1 MPRKARATSGT
12 TLPLW
17 SCLHT
22 FPDVFTV
29 LPSHTNFHALHNSI
43 PHIYFH
49 EIKSYIAIN
58 EAFQCLILNIIFI
71 LDLYITLDVLVWV
84 IYFKSLSY
92 KSKHPLLILK
102 VKES

>member
-29 LPSHTNFHALHNSI
+29 LPSHANFHALHNSI

-58 EAFQCLILNIIFI
+58 EALQCLILNIIFI
-71 LDLYITLDVLVWV
+71 LDLYITLDVLV
-84 IYFKSLSY
+84 
-92 KSKHPLLILK
+92 
-102 VKES
+102 